1 MSTESFWRM
10 WGDHLDISRSLALIA
25 DHDLPEA
32 IGRMG
37 AAMHLLQRDL
47 TLNCTEIA
55 RIESAISSDQAPQL
69 DAPRATSARVH
80 VLNVD

>member
-1 MSTESFWRM
+1 MSAESLLRM

-37 AAMHLLQRDL
+37 GAMHLLQRDL
-47 TLNCTEIA
+47 MLHCTDIA
-55 RIESAISSDQAPQL
+55 RIEPAVSSDPTPQL
-69 DAPRATSARVH
+69 DAQCAVTACGRASH
-80 VLNVD
+80 VD

>member
-1 MSTESFWRM
+1 MSAESLLRM

-37 AAMHLLQRDL
+37 GAMHLLQRDL
-47 TLNCTEIA
+47 MLNCTEIA
-55 RIESAISSDQAPQL
+55 RIESVISSDPTPQL
-69 DAPRATSARVH
+69 DAQCATSARVH